1 MDYRFNIGDKVIY
14 TRKGDDHVPDMTEFM
29 GQVLT
34 IENFSITGDYV
45 YFREVRK
52 AGHCYRFDITAIVP
66 IMAKVR

>member
-14 TRKGDDHVPDMTEFM
+14 TRKGDDHVPDMTEFI

-34 IENFSITGDYV
+34 IEDFNITGEYV

-52 AGHCYRFDITAIVP
+52 AGHGYRFDITAIVP
-66 IMAKVR
+66 AVAKVR

>member
-14 TRKGDDHVPDMTEFM
+14 TRKGDEHVSDMTKFI

-34 IENFSITGDYV
+34 IEDFNITGDYV

-52 AGHCYRFDITAIVP
+52 VGHGYRFDITAMVP
-66 IMAKVR
+66 AVTKVR